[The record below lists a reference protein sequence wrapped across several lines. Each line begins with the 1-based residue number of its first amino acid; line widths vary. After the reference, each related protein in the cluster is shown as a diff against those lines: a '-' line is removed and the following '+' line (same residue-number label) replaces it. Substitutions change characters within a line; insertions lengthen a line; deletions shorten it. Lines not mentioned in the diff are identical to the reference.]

1 VTDLLRDLS
10 IGKKLIAIAMLSS
23 MAAILLA
30 GVSIVT
36 LTWQSRQARYAE
48 ELTSLSRVIGGSC
61 EAALTFGIRKGADD
75 VLPALAAIP
84 SIKTACVYNTEG
96 LIFATYQ
103 RAGENQE
110 VGSEPMPLEEGI
122 RFSGRSLIVT
132 QKISRSGEHLGT
144 IVIQDDMQKLY
155 DELKVEVTGLVVVML
170 VALAMAA
177 LVASWLQKLIASP
190 ILALAQ
196 TAKLVSE
203 EKSYDLRAE
212 PAGKDEIGTLITTFN
227 EMLSQI
233 QTRDTALQESENR
246 LRMVIDLLPEIIF
259 VKDRE
264 GRFLLIN
271 KAGAEIYD
279 ATVEQ
284 VTGRLHA
291 DLHENRREVEKM
303 LADDLEVIELGQRK
317 SIPEMA
323 LELAPGRLLWLQTT
337 KVPIPLPDTE
347 DVGVLGI
354 SIDIG
359 ERKRAEEELRNL
371 RNYLS
376 NIIDSMPSILV
387 GVDVEG
393 RVTQWNREAQRIT
406 GINADSAIG
415 QPLERAF
422 GRLASEMERIRVAIS
437 RREPQHKTKL
447 SRVADGE
454 TRYEDLTVYPLVAN
468 GVEGAVIRIDDVTDR
483 VRIEEMMIQTEKMMS
498 VGGLAAGMAHEI
510 NNPLAIILQSAQN
523 TLRRTSD
530 ELSANQKVAEE
541 CGTTLAAVRAYL
553 ERRSILDFVGDIR
566 EAGARASQIVKNMLS
581 FSRKGGGL
589 VQLENIP
596 ELLDRTIELASSD
609 YDLKKKHDFKQ
620 IEIIREYDADVP
632 WVPCEASK
640 IQQVFLNILKNGA
653 EAMSEHPDSNHP
665 HRFTLRVSKG
675 KEEEMV
681 VVEIEDNGPGIDEA
695 TRRRVFEPF
704 YTTKEVGSGTGL
716 GLSVSYF
723 IVTEN
728 HGGALTV
735 ESDGSTGTKFII
747 SLPIHQQG
755 DGWR

>member
-1 VTDLLRDLS
+1 VDLLRDLS
-10 IGKKLIAIAMLSS
+10 IRKKLVAIAMLSS
-23 MAAILLA
+23 MAAIMLA
-30 GVSIVT
+30 GISIVT
-36 LTWQSRQARYAE
+36 LTWWSRQTRYTE
-48 ELTSLSRVIGGSC
+48 ELTSLSKVIGGSC
-61 EAALTFGIRKGADD
+61 EASLAFVNQSATEG
-75 VLPALAAIP
+75 VLDALAARP
-84 SIKTACVYNTEG
+84 SVKTARVYNTEG
-96 LIFATYQ
+96 LIFATFQ
-103 RAGENQE
+103 RADENGEASQDL
-110 VGSEPMPLEEGI
+110 MTLEEGI
-122 RFSGRSLIVT
+122 RFSEGSIIVA
-132 QKISRSGEHLGT
+132 QPISRSGVRLGT
-144 IVIQDDMQKLY
+144 IVIQDDMQLLY
-155 DELKVEVTGLVVVML
+155 NELKLEIAGLVAVML
-170 VALAMAA
+170 VALGMAA
-177 LVASWLQKLIASP
+177 LVASWLQKLIARP

-212 PAGKDEIGTLITTFN
+212 PAGKDEIGTLITAFN
-227 EMLSQI
+227 EMLTQI
-233 QTRDTALQESENR
+233 QVRDTALQESENR
-246 LRMVIDLLPEIIF
+246 LRLVIDLLPEIIF

-271 KAGAEIYD
+271 KAGAKIYD

-284 VTGRLHA
+284 VTDCLHA
-291 DLHENRREVEKM
+291 DLHKNQGEVEKM
-303 LADDLEVIELGQRK
+303 LADDLQVIESGQRK
-317 SIPEMA
+317 SIPEMS
-323 LELAPGRLLWLQTT
+323 LELAPGKLLWLQTT

-359 ERKRAEEELRNL
+359 ERKRAEEELHRL

-376 NIIDSMPSILV
+376 NIIDSMPSVLV

-406 GINADSAIG
+406 GVDADSAIG
-415 QPLERAF
+415 RPLECAF
-422 GRLASEMERIRVAIS
+422 GRLATEMERIRVAIT

-523 TLRRTSD
+523 TLRRTSE
-530 ELSANQKVAEE
+530 ELPANVKVADE
-541 CGTTLAAVRAYL
+541 CGTTLTAVRTYL

-620 IEIIREYDADVP
+620 IEIFREYGSDIP

-653 EAMSEHPDSNHP
+653 EAMSEHSDRQHP

-681 VVEIEDNGPGIDEA
+681 VVEIEDNGPGIDET

-704 YTTKEVGSGTGL
+704 FTTKDVGSGTGL

-735 ESDGSTGTKFII
+735 ESDGSTGTKFVI
-747 SLPIHQQG
+747 SLPVHRHESS
-755 DGWR
+755 WK